1 MEEVKKGYIQVYT
14 GDGKGK
20 TTAALG
26 LILRASGAGLRV
38 YLGQFIKGR
47 RTNEIKTLKARFP
60 NVTVRQYGRGG
71 FIRGKPS
78 PEHVKAA
85 RKGLAQLR
93 RAMLSRRYDLV
104 IADEANVAVA
114 LGLLPAPSLLDL
126 MDEKPESVELVVT
139 GRKADRRV
147 VARADLVT
155 EMREIK
161 HYFRQGVPA
170 RPGIEM

>member
-1 MEEVKKGYIQVYT
+1 MEEVRRGYVQVYT

-26 LILRASGAGLRV
+26 LILRASGAGLRI
-38 YLGQFIKGR
+38 YLGQFMKR
-47 RTNEIKTLKARFP
+47 SLTNEIRALRAHFP
-60 NVTVRQYGRGG
+60 NVSVRQYGLGR

-78 PEHVKAA
+78 PEDIEAA
-85 RKGLAQLR
+85 RRGLAQLR
-93 RAMLSRRYDLV
+93 RAMLSRRYDIV

-114 LGLLPAPSLLDL
+114 AGLLPAPALLAL
-126 MDEKPESVELVVT
+126 IDEKPKRVELVIT
-139 GRKADRRV
+139 GRKAHRRV

-155 EMREIK
+155 EMREVK